1 MGNRAKYGLL
11 VCRSFDLH
19 WCNACEPTVGEQ
31 QPTGFLVDRFAFDEV
46 IVCRNVLVASYA
58 VATLTTELDRQFG
71 MSDTKRTISLADGSA
86 IG

>member
-1 MGNRAKYGLL
+1 
-11 VCRSFDLH
+11 
-19 WCNACEPTVGEQ
+19 
-31 QPTGFLVDRFAFDEV
+31 VDRFAFDEV